1 MASQTSSHTST
12 IPAETNFHTAV
23 SDQPWSTIW
32 HRRKLSKKKLRQIFG
47 CSAPVDV
54 SLGEIIKHGIPALLQ
69 SSVPLSYFLY
79 SMLEQYSAENLF
91 FYLEVELFQVHEFN
105 SPEEQRKCAKYIY
118 RAFVKSSCDM
128 EVNLDATVKKP
139 IRAAIDRNDQHCFD
153 EAKEH
158 IQKLME
164 PCYLNFLTSSIFQ
177 KMQDHLQGKSLPYDE
192 HTREMALAVVVEYLD
207 THMPVNKELH
217 GSSKLA
223 EDSKRRN
230 MLIRELTHCFA
241 RSRLHLDFYDTP
253 EGENLAVTPQ
263 DILPPVQD
271 SLVEKDITAVLGLK

>member
-1 MASQTSSHTST
+1 MSSSASTHTST
-12 IPAETNFHTAV
+12 IPAETNFHTSV
-23 SDQPWSTIW
+23 SDQPWGTIW

-54 SLGEIIKHGIPALLQ
+54 SLSEIAQHGLPALLQ
-69 SSVPLSYFLY
+69 SSVPLCYFLY

-91 FYLEVELFQVHEFN
+91 FFLEVELFQVHEFN

-118 RAFVKSSCDM
+118 RAFIKSSCDM
-128 EVNLDATVKKP
+128 EVNLDAAVKKP

-164 PCYLNFLTSSIFQ
+164 PCYLNFLSSSIFQ
-177 KMQDHLQGKSLPYDE
+177 KMQEHLQGKSLPYDE
-192 HTREMALAVVVEYLD
+192 HTREVALAMVVEYLD
-207 THMPVNKELH
+207 THMPV
-217 GSSKLA
+217 SKASIGTGKPA
-223 EDSKRRN
+223 EDAGRRN

-263 DILPPVQD
+263 DILPPPQE
-271 SLVEKDITAVLGLK
+271 SFGEKDITTVLGLK